1 MARFKGS
8 FRGVEFHSES
18 SEGDIGRR
26 VVIDEF
32 PDKDEAASE
41 DLGRKARSFT
51 LSIFVLGPDWEQR
64 RDALEAAF
72 EKRGPGELVHPW
84 RGTMNVAVTSCRPTE
99 NIAQG
104 SRQSWSVSFTVV
116 GTQSQ
121 PSVRPDTVAV
131 VDAASDKALQAAEES
146 FAEEFSVEDVPEYVE
161 TDAVTQINDALDSV
175 LNATKSML
183 PDMTVLPAFTSNAGR
198 IVSKVTTLLR
208 TPTNLSSQISGQIAS
223 IFGLGNSPLAAFNAL
238 KKLFGYKASSV
249 ARTTPS
255 RIVQDN
261 NRTAV
266 ANLTRQA
273 AVIEAARA
281 SSSIQ
286 FESQDQAV
294 AVRDTIVD
302 AINTEQLTANDNVF
316 VALSDLRT
324 AVVNDINTRAVD
336 LSKLVAYTPKSTMPA
351 VVLAYRLY
359 GDATRDEEIVTRNN
373 IAHPGFV
380 VGGRAVE
387 VLTDD

>member
-1 MARFKGS
+1 MARYKGS
-8 FRGVEFHSES
+8 FRGVAFHTES

-51 LSIFVLGPDWEQR
+51 LAIFVLGPDWEQR
-64 RDALEAAF
+64 RDDLEAAF
-72 EKRGPGELVHPW
+72 EKKGPGELVHPW
-84 RGTMNVAVTSCRPTE
+84 RGTMNVALTNCRPTE

-104 SRQSWSVSFTVV
+104 ARQSWSVSFTVV

-131 VDAASDKALQAAEES
+131 VDAASDKALEAVEDS
-146 FAEEFSVEDVPEYVE
+146 FAEEFTIDNAPEYVE
-161 TDAVTQINDALDSV
+161 KDAVTQINDALDNVISV
-175 LNATKSML
+175 SKSML
-183 PDMTVLPAFTSNAGR
+183 PDMTILPAFTSNASR
-198 IVSKVTTLLR
+198 IISKITTLLR
-208 TPTNLSSQISGQIAS
+208 TPTNLSSQITGQIAA
-223 IFGLGNSPLAAFNAL
+223 IYGLGNSPLAAFNAL
-238 KKLFGYKASSV
+238 KKLFGYKANSV

-255 RIVQDN
+255 RIQQDN

-266 ANLTRQA
+266 ASLVRQA
-273 AVIEAARA
+273 AVVEAARA
-281 SSSIQ
+281 TSSIQ
-286 FESQDQAV
+286 FDSQNQAV
-294 AVRDTIVD
+294 TIRDQIVD

-316 VALSDLRT
+316 VALSDLRA

-336 LSKLVAYTPKSTMPA
+336 LSKLVNYTPQSTVPA
-351 VVLAYRLY
+351 AVLAYRLY
-359 GDATRDEEIVTRNN
+359 GDATRDEEIVSRNN

-380 VGGRAVE
+380 LGGRAVE
-387 VLTDD
+387 VLTND